1 MRFPFSKKFTSFSL
15 VLAMSFGLLPASF
28 SQEIKPKSSLAE
40 KELQKRR
47 AAVDEGQMFLVKGDD
62 AYLAG
67 NFKDA
72 VDAYAGASAAFPNSP
87 TTSELRDAALDR
99 YAQASVELS
108 RQLARLGKVEEAKK
122 VIDVV
127 LAKDIAPNHAGAL
140 AARNELDDPIRTN
153 PAITG
158 EHAKDVDQVRRLL
171 YMADGAYDLGKFNEA
186 VQHYTSILKIDPH
199 NQAARRGLERTANA
213 KSKYYHAASSQT
225 RAEALM
231 EVDKAWEL
239 PLASNFV
246 MPLLPDVAVSSAA
259 SSNVPLS
266 NKLSRIVIPQFIV
279 EDVTLMEAVEVL
291 RARAAAND
299 VFELVPDLKGIN
311 ITVNLGDPSAS
322 PAKEILANRFDL
334 RVSNVP
340 VEHILKYITEI
351 TRTHFR
357 YDDHAVTITHKG
369 AAGGSLV
376 SRTYRVPPDFLSNLT
391 AGASEKAKEEEDVFN
406 AAPSVNQS
414 LAKRKGAQEAFADQG
429 VSFPQGAS
437 VNFNPTTNTLF
448 VINTLSNHDIIQ
460 QIIDTIVQTEP
471 VIVSVKVTMMKVQKD
486 VLEELEFDWM
496 MNEFGL
502 GGGGGAGSNTGYLTG
517 GTTGTGTLIDDFPL
531 VPGNQSPRNPITAGN
546 RSGDA
551 TNSKDNLD
559 QLLSE
564 GVNRNAQRNVRAPGI
579 IGVNGVVNNSTI
591 QMLIR
596 GLDQK
601 KAGDVLATPSI
612 TTRSGQAASIT
623 MIREFIYPSEYEP
636 PQVPQNISAF
646 NTPIF
651 DDDGNLIGVDSVF
664 VTPPIVPAFPT
675 AYETRDTGIFMEVLP
690 TADENRR
697 YIDVALKPVITDL
710 DGFVNFGSPI
720 NLVSNGETIT
730 LAQNTILQPVFSVK
744 TVDTS
749 VTILDGATIVVGGL
763 LKDNVTT
770 VNDKTPILGD
780 IPMVGRLFQSNVI
793 KHQSTAILFF
803 INVELVDPTGRPY
816 RNR

>member
-1 MRFPFSKKFTSFSL
+1 M
-15 VLAMSFGLLPASF
+15 LAISFGLLPASF

-47 AAVDEGQMFLVKGDD
+47 AAVDEGQMFLLKGDE

-72 VDAYAGASAAFPNSP
+72 VDAYAGASTAFPDSP

-99 YAQASVELS
+99 YAQASVELG
-108 RQLARLGKVEEAKK
+108 RQLARKGQVEEAKK

-127 LAKDIAPNHAGAL
+127 LDKDIAPNHAGAL
-140 AARNELDDPIRTN
+140 AARKELDDPIRTN
-153 PAITG
+153 PVITG

-186 VQHYTSILKIDPH
+186 ARHYTSILKIDPH
-199 NQAARRGLERTANA
+199 NNAARRGLERVANT
-213 KSKYYHAASSQT
+213 KSKYYQAAGSQT

-239 PLASNFV
+239 PLASNLV
-246 MPLLPDVAVSSAA
+246 LPSVPVVTDTLAA

-266 NKLSRIVIPQFIV
+266 NKLSRIMIPKFIV
-279 EDVTLMEAVEVL
+279 EDVTLMEAIDVL
-291 RARAAAND
+291 RLRAAEND
-299 VFELVPDLKGIN
+299 TFELVPELKGIN
-311 ITVNLGDPSAS
+311 ITVNLGDHSTS
-322 PAKEILANRFDL
+322 PAKEILASRFNL

-351 TRTHFR
+351 TKTNFR

-376 SRTYRVPPDFLSNLT
+376 SRSYRVPPDFLSNLT
-391 AGASEKAKEEEDVFN
+391 AGASEKAKEEDVFN
-406 AAPSVNQS
+406 EKPSVNQS

-437 VNFNPTTNTLF
+437 ANFNPTTNTLY
-448 VINTLSNHDIIQ
+448 VVNTLSNHDIIQ

-471 VIVSVKVTMMKVQKD
+471 VIVSVKVTMLKIQKD
-486 VLEELEFDWM
+486 ILEELGVDWM
-496 MNEFGL
+496 MNDFGL
-502 GGGGGAGSNTGYLTG
+502 GGASGIAPNAGYLSG
-517 GTTGTGTLIDDFPL
+517 GTTGTGTLVNDFPL
-531 VPGNQSPRNPITAGN
+531 VPGNLPPLNPITAGN

-551 TNSKDNLD
+551 VTAKSNLD
-559 QLLSE
+559 QLLAA
-564 GVNRNAQRNVRAPGI
+564 GVNRNAQRNFRAPGV
-579 IGVNGVVNNSTI
+579 IGLNGVVNNSTI
-591 QMLIR
+591 QVLMR

-601 KAGDVLATPSI
+601 KAGDVLATPSV
-612 TTRSGQAASIT
+612 TTRSGQVARVT
-623 MIREFIYPSEYEP
+623 MIKEFIYPSEYEP
-636 PQVPQNISAF
+636 AQVPQNVNAF
-646 NTPIF
+646 TRPVF
-651 DDDGNLIGVDSVF
+651 DNNGNQTGVESTLVA
-664 VTPPIVPAFPT
+664 PPIIPAIPA
-675 AYETRDTGIFMEVLP
+675 AYETRDTGVTLEVLP

-710 DGFVNFGSPI
+710 EGFVNFGSPI
-720 NLVSNGETIT
+720 NLVQNGVSVP

-744 TVDTS
+744 TVDTN
-749 VTILDGATIVVGGL
+749 VTVVDGATIVVGGL
-763 LKDNVTT
+763 LKDSVTT

-780 IPMVGRLFQSNVI
+780 LPMVGRLFQTNAV
-793 KHQSTAILFF
+793 KHESTAILFF
-803 INVELVDPTGRPY
+803 LNVELVDPTGRPY

>member
-1 MRFPFSKKFTSFSL
+1 M
-15 VLAMSFGLLPASF
+15 LAMSFGLLLTSF
-28 SQEIKPKSSLAE
+28 SQEIKPKTSLAQR
-40 KELQKRR
+40 ELQKRR
-47 AAVDEGQMFLVKGDD
+47 AAVEEGQMFLLKGDE

-87 TTSELRDAALDR
+87 TTSQLRDAALDR
-99 YAQASVELS
+99 YAQASVELG
-108 RQLARLGKVEEAKK
+108 RQLARKGKVDEAKE

-127 LAKDIAPNHAGAL
+127 LAKDVNPNHAGAL

-158 EHAKDVDQVRRLL
+158 EYAKDVDQVRRLL

-186 VQHYTSILKIDPH
+186 GQYYTSILKIDQH
-199 NQAARRGLERTANA
+199 NHAARRGLERVADT
-213 KSKYYHAASSQT
+213 KSKYYHTASGQT
-225 RAEALM
+225 RAELLM

-239 PLASNFV
+239 PLESNLV
-246 MPLLPDVAVSSAA
+246 IPTVPVVSDTTAA
-259 SSNVPLS
+259 SSNVPLG
-266 NKLSRIVIPQFIV
+266 NKLSRIVIPQFVV

-299 VFELVPDLKGIN
+299 VFELVPELKGIN
-311 ITVNLGDPSAS
+311 IAVNLGDPSAS
-322 PAKEILANRFDL
+322 PAKEILARRFDL

-340 VEHILKYITEI
+340 VEHILKYITEM
-351 TRTHFR
+351 TKTNFR

-376 SRTYRVPPDFLSNLT
+376 TRTYRVPPDFLSNLT
-391 AGASEKAKEEEDVFN
+391 AGASEKAKEEEDIFN
-406 AAPSVNQS
+406 ATPTVNQS

-437 VNFNPTTNTLF
+437 VIFNPTTNTLL
-448 VINTLSNHDIIQ
+448 VVNTLSNHDIIQ

-471 VIVSVKVTMMKVQKD
+471 VIVSVKVTMVKVQKD
-486 VLEELEFDWM
+486 ILEELGFDWM
-496 MNEFGL
+496 MNDFGM
-502 GGGGGAGSNTGYLTG
+502 GGQGYVSG
-517 GTTGTGTLIDDFPL
+517 GTVGTGTIIDDLPL
-531 VPGNQSPRNPITAGN
+531 VPQNPIPRNPITAGN

-551 TNSKDNLD
+551 AFSRYNLD
-559 QLLSE
+559 QLLAE
-564 GVNRNAQRNVRAPGI
+564 GVNRNAQSDARAPGI

-636 PQVPQNISAF
+636 PQIPQSITAF

-651 DDDGNLIGVDSVF
+651 DDDGNLTGVDSVF
-664 VTPPIVPAFPT
+664 VTPPIVPSFPT
-675 AYETRDTGIFMEVLP
+675 TYETRDTGIFMEVLP

-710 DGFVNFGSPI
+710 DGFVNYGSPI
-720 NLVSNGETIT
+720 NLVSAGESIT
-730 LAQNTILQPVFSVK
+730 LAQNAILQPVFSVK
-744 TVDTS
+744 KVDTS
-749 VTILDGATIVVGGL
+749 MVILDGATIVVGGL
-763 LKDNVTT
+763 LKDSVTT
-770 VNDKTPILGD
+770 INDKTPILGD
-780 IPMVGRLFQSNVI
+780 IPMVGRLFQTNAV

-803 INVELVDPTGRPY
+803 LNVELVDPTGRPY